1 MSFSIIGTGRCVP
14 EYILSNEE
22 LSTMVETSDEWI
34 TKRTGVHER
43 HICTDET
50 LTDLCANAAKR
61 AMESAGITADEL
73 DLIICATL
81 RGDYITPAQACV
93 VQKEIGA
100 SCPAFDINGAC
111 SGFIYALDVADGFF
125 VRKKVKKVLV
135 IAADNLSN
143 ITDWTDRTTCVLF
156 GDGAGAV
163 ILSEGDGLRSI
174 YTMAQGNPDVLNAP
188 KGENT
193 SPFYKHPS
201 ERSVLYMNGHEVYKF
216 AVGAMV
222 DGIKRAISDAGLQQS
237 DIAYVVP
244 HQANT
249 RIIDTAASKLEIP
262 ADRYI
267 YNIAHYGNTSASC
280 MPMCLDEANKAG
292 KFKKGDYIAMCAFGG
307 GLTMGSAVIRWD
319 I

>member
-1 MSFSIIGTGRCVP
+1 MSFSIIGTGRSVP
-14 EYILSNEE
+14 EYILTNEK

-43 HICTDET
+43 HICTTET
-50 LTDLCANAAKR
+50 LTDLCVAAAKK
-61 AMESAGITADEL
+61 AMDSANITPDEL

-93 VQKEIGA
+93 VQREIGA

-125 VRKKVKKVLV
+125 VSKKVKKVLV

-143 ITDWTDRTTCVLF
+143 ITDWTDRGTCVLF

-163 ILSEGDGLRSI
+163 VLSEGDGLRSI
-174 YTMAQGNPDVLNAP
+174 YVMAQGNPEVLYAP

-193 SPFYKHPS
+193 SPFYEHPS
-201 ERSVLYMNGHEVYKF
+201 ERPVVFMNGHEVYKF
-216 AVGAMV
+216 AVSAMV
-222 DGIKRAISDAGLQQS
+222 DGIKRAVRDAGLEQS
-237 DIAYVVP
+237 DIGHVVP

-249 RIIDTAASKLEIP
+249 RIIDTAAAKLDIP

-280 MPMCLDEANKAG
+280 MPMCLDEAYRAG
-292 KFKKGDYIAMCAFGG
+292 KFEKGEYIAMCAFGG
-307 GLTMGSAVIRWD
+307 GLTMGSCVLRWD